1 MKTILKKHPFLI
13 IVTSV
18 LFLIPIIIFC
28 CYFHDHTI
36 SEDIS
41 KWGAFG
47 DYFGGILN
55 TFLNIVSLIVLSY
68 LTYLIGLQSNEENRK
83 TNILIRKFDAY
94 EVVSSKMASILSALA
109 LANTHLKVMTYNKN
123 NGLPYKN
130 EAVNDIIEQSRIF
143 HEFYALIATY
153 GERYGHLFN
162 YNFKSNLYQDLIKKA
177 DETSK
182 SFEHLIIA
190 IYTLE
195 DINNDQSV
203 ISNFLIDF
211 QSFINELKKEL
222 LY

>member
-1 MKTILKKHPFLI
+1 MKTILKKYPYLI
-13 IVTSV
+13 IITLL
-18 LFLIPIIIFC
+18 LFLIPIIVFYY
-28 CYFHDHTI
+28 YFHDHTV

-94 EVVSSKMASILSALA
+94 EIISSKMTSLLSALA
-109 LANTHLKVMTYNKN
+109 LANTNLIVITHKKN
-123 NGLPYKN
+123 NGLPYDN
-130 EAVNDIIEQSRIF
+130 EAVNNIIEQSRLF

-153 GERYGHLFN
+153 GERYGHLFT
-162 YNFKSNLYQDLIKKA
+162 YNFKSNFYQDLIKKA

-182 SFEHLIIA
+182 LFETMIVS
-190 IYTLE
+190 IYTLQ
-195 DINNDQSV
+195 DLNNDQSDV
-203 ISNFLIDF
+203 SDFLKDF
-211 QSFINELKKEL
+211 QSFIDDLKKEL
-222 LY
+222 L

>member
-1 MKTILKKHPFLI
+1 MTAILKKHPYLI
-13 IVTSV
+13 IIISF
-18 LFLIPIIIFC
+18 LFLIPIIVFC
-28 CYFHDHTI
+28 YYFHDHTI

-55 TFLNIVSLIVLSY
+55 IFLNIVSLIVLSY

-94 EVVSSKMASILSALA
+94 EVISSKMTSILSALA
-109 LANTHLKVMTYNKN
+109 LANTNLKVATHKKN
-123 NGLPYKN
+123 NGLPYN
-130 EAVNDIIEQSRIF
+130 NVAVNEIIEQSRIF

-162 YNFKSNLYQDLIKKA
+162 YNFKSIFYEDLIKKA

-182 SFEHLIIA
+182 SFEKLIIT

-195 DINNDQSV
+195 EINNDQSV
-203 ISNFLIDF
+203 ISDFLKDF
-211 QSFINELKKEL
+211 QYFIDDLKKEL
-222 LY
+222 L